1 MIQTQNL
8 HILEM
13 FLLYQDVAYEQ
24 QQHHQ
29 ELLHP
34 PLEYSA
40 ALMPRKNQSSVVNQ
54 P

>member
-1 MIQTQNL
+1 MVQTQNQ

-13 FLLYQDVAYEQ
+13 FLLYQNVAYEQ

-34 PLEYSA
+34 PQEYLATS
-40 ALMPRKNQSSVVNQ
+40 MPRKIQTV
-54 P
+54 